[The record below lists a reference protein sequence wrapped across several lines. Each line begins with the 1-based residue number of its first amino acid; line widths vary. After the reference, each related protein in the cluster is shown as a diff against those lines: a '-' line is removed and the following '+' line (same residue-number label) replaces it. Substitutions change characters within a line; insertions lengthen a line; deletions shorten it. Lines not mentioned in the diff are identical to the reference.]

1 MILLNTKNKK
11 ILYIFLISLPLL
23 ITLIAL
29 NFLPEQIPAH
39 YGANG
44 EVTRWGSK
52 YESLIVPI
60 ISIFFGGIMF
70 IITQASLKNPENKN
84 NAKTIFVSNLIFA
97 LTFNVLTIVF
107 LITSFNKVTNLND
120 VFSSKL
126 ISIALG
132 ISIILI
138 GYILPKCKRN
148 GFIGI
153 RTPATL
159 VDDDVW
165 FKTHKFFGKLF
176 IILGC
181 IFSVIACFIPL
192 ITSIYIL
199 IASLIIISI
208 FAVIYSRNLAKQKL

>member
-1 MILLNTKNKK
+1 MNTKNRK

-52 YESLIVPI
+52 YESSIVPF
-60 ISIFFGGIMF
+60 ISIFFGGVMF

-84 NAKTIFVSNLIFA
+84 KAKTIFISNLIFA
-97 LTFNVLTIVF
+97 LTFNVLTIIF

-120 VFSSKL
+120 VFSPKL

-148 GFIGI
+148 RFIGI

-159 VDDDVW
+159 IDDDVW

-176 IILGC
+176 IIWGC

-192 ITSIYIL
+192 LTSMYIL

>member
-1 MILLNTKNKK
+1 MNTKNKK

-52 YESLIVPI
+52 YESLIVPF

-84 NAKTIFVSNLIFA
+84 NAKTIFISNLIFA

-107 LITSFNKVTNLND
+107 LITSFNKVTNLNE

-138 GYILPKCKRN
+138 GYILPKCRRN

-159 VDDDVW
+159 IDDDVW

-176 IILGC
+176 IIWGC

-192 ITSIYIL
+192 LTSIYIL

-208 FAVIYSRNLAKQKL
+208 FAVIYSRNLAKQKF